1 MPPICLHLGIAE
13 EAIERLRHP
22 IIDGKRGSYY
32 LGSTAPDIRFFIE
45 ASREDTHFLPLDSE
59 DGESGIKKMFQ
70 AYPELTENS
79 GLNAATK
86 SFVAG
91 YISHLVTDEAWIYKI
106 YRPFFGK
113 LSPEGGKP
121 MANLLD
127 RVLQFELD
135 RSERLNSKNMSAI
148 RTELNGSADNV
159 TVSFVNPSNLKRWS
173 EFVFMATT
181 RKPDWDH
188 FRHFAERYLT
198 WMRQIAP
205 EEQDTFFASFDERR
219 EQVLRMVPREQL
231 QAFREQSIVNSVKA
245 AKEYLG

>member
-13 EAIERLRHP
+13 EAIERLHHP
-22 IIDGKRGSYY
+22 VVDGNRGNYY
-32 LGSTAPDIRFFIE
+32 LGSTAPDIRIFVG
-45 ASREDTHFLPLDSE
+45 AGREETHFLPLESE
-59 DGESGIKKMFQ
+59 EGKSGIKHMFQ
-70 AYPELTENS
+70 AHPELIEEAD
-79 GLNAATK
+79 LNAATK

-91 YISHLVTDEAWIYKI
+91 YLSHLVTDEAWIYRI

-113 LSPEGGKP
+113 ESPVGGNP

-135 RSERLNSKNMSAI
+135 RSERLNNKDMSVI
-148 RTELNGSADNV
+148 RTELNGSADGV
-159 TVSFVNPSNLKRWS
+159 ALSFINASNLKRWS

-181 RKPDWDH
+181 RKANWED
-188 FRHFAERYLT
+188 FRHFAEKYLI
-198 WMRQIAP
+198 WMRYIAP
-205 EEQDTFFASFDERR
+205 EEQETFFASFDERR
-219 EQVLRMVPREQL
+219 EQVLRMVPRDQL

>member
-22 IIDGKRGSYY
+22 VIDGNRGSYY

-45 ASREDTHFLPLDSE
+45 ASREETHFLPLDSE
-59 DGESGIKKMFQ
+59 DGDSGINKMFQ
-70 AYPELTENS
+70 AYPELEDA

-86 SFVAG
+86 AFVAG
-91 YISHLVTDEAWIYKI
+91 YLSHLVTDEAWIYKI

-121 MANLLD
+121 VANLLD

-148 RTELNGSADNV
+148 RTELNGSADDV
-159 TVSFVNPSNLKRWS
+159 TVSFVNSSNLKRWS

-181 RKPDWDH
+181 RKPDWEH
-188 FRHFAERYLT
+188 FRHFAEKYLI

-205 EEQDTFFASFDERR
+205 EEQNTFFASFDERR

-231 QAFREQSIVNSVKA
+231 QLFREESIVNSVKSA
-245 AKEYLG
+245 REYLG

>member
-1 MPPICLHLGIAE
+1 LPPICLHLGIAE
-13 EAIERLRHP
+13 EAIERLHHP
-22 IIDGKRGSYY
+22 VVDGKRGSYY
-32 LGSTAPDIRFFIE
+32 LGSTAPDIRFFID
-45 ASREDTHFLPLDSE
+45 AGREETHFLPLDSGE
-59 DGESGIKKMFQ
+59 GESGIKKMFQ
-70 AYPELTENS
+70 AYPELMKDA

-91 YISHLVTDEAWIYKI
+91 YLSHLVTDEAWIYQI

-113 LSPEGGKP
+113 LSSAGGNP

-135 RSERLNSKNMSAI
+135 RSERLNSKSMSAI
-148 RTELNGSADNV
+148 RTELNGSADDV
-159 TVSFVNPSNLKRWS
+159 TVSFINVSKLKRWS

-181 RKPDWDH
+181 RKPDWEH
-188 FRHFAERYLT
+188 FRHFAEKYLI

>member
-1 MPPICLHLGIAE
+1 LPPICLHLGIAE
-13 EAIERLRHP
+13 EAIERLHHP
-22 IIDGKRGSYY
+22 VVDGNRGSYY
-32 LGSTAPDIRFFIE
+32 LGSTAPDIRFFIG
-45 ASREDTHFLPLDSE
+45 ADREETHFLPL
-59 DGESGIKKMFQ
+59 ESGEGKSGVKLMFQ
-70 AYPELTENS
+70 AHPELIEEAD
-79 GLNAATK
+79 LNAATK

-91 YISHLVTDEAWIYKI
+91 YLSHLVTDEAWIHRI

-113 LSPEGGKP
+113 TSPVGGNP

-135 RSERLNSKNMSAI
+135 RSERLSNKDMSVI
-148 RTELNGSADNV
+148 RTELNGSADGIA
-159 TVSFVNPSNLKRWS
+159 VSFINASNLKRWS

-181 RKPDWDH
+181 RKSNWED
-188 FRHFAERYLT
+188 FRHFAEKYLI
-198 WMRQIAP
+198 WMRHIAS
-205 EEQDTFFASFDERR
+205 EEQETFFASFDERC

>member
-13 EAIERLRHP
+13 EAIERLHHP
-22 IIDGKRGSYY
+22 VVDGNRGSYY
-32 LGSTAPDIRFFIE
+32 LGSTAPDIRFFIG
-45 ASREDTHFLPLDSE
+45 AGREETHFLPL
-59 DGESGIKKMFQ
+59 ESGEGKSGVKLMFQ
-70 AYPELTENS
+70 AHPELIEEAD
-79 GLNAATK
+79 LNVATK

-91 YISHLVTDEAWIYKI
+91 YLSHLVTDEAWIHQI

-113 LSPEGGKP
+113 SSPEGGNP

-135 RSERLNSKNMSAI
+135 RSERLNNKDMSVI
-148 RTELNGSADNV
+148 RTELNGSADGV
-159 TVSFVNPSNLKRWS
+159 AVSFINASKLKRWG

-181 RKPDWDH
+181 RKSNWEDFH
-188 FRHFAERYLT
+188 HFAEKYLI
-198 WMRQIAP
+198 WMRHIAS
-205 EEQDTFFASFDERR
+205 EEQETFFASFDERC